1 MLENFANFCLSIG
14 MRRDDARKLDHQTL
28 EQLRMR
34 AVRRVQDGE
43 SPKIVAKAL
52 GINRTTIYDWLAKY
66 RQGGW
71 SRLKAKPVP
80 GRPPKLQ
87 GKALR
92 WVYDTVTSKNPV
104 QLKFEFAL
112 WTREMVAKIIFD
124 KYGIR
129 LSAVSVGRLLAQL
142 GITCQK
148 PIHRA
153 LQRNKTLVRKWLKE
167 EYPQIK
173 RQALKEGA
181 EIYFG
186 DAAGIRSDHHSGKT
200 WGKRGKTPIVES
212 TGARFSL
219 SLISAVTAKGK
230 MRFMIKE
237 GGVNSLV
244 FIGFLKRLLA
254 GAKRKVFLIL
264 DRGPAHISKMTKSF
278 VASLKGKLQLFYLP
292 PYSPDLNPDE
302 LVWNHLKN
310 HTVGK
315 LATTDKA
322 GFKRSVLGSMRAL
335 QKNEEKVASF
345 FQKPSLKY
353 AA

>member
-1 MLENFANFCLSIG
+1 
-14 MRRDDARKLDHQTL
+14 MRKDDARKLDRRTL
-28 EQLRMR
+28 EQLRTR

-43 SPKIVAKAL
+43 SPEVVAKAL
-52 GINRTTIYDWLAKY
+52 GINRTTIYDWLSKY
-66 RQGGW
+66 REGGW
-71 SRLKAKPVP
+71 SRLKAKPAP

-87 GKALR
+87 GPALR
-92 WVYDTVTSKNPV
+92 WIYNTITLKNPI

-112 WTREMVAKIIFD
+112 WTREMVVKLIWD
-124 KYGIR
+124 RYGIC
-129 LSAVSVGRLLAQL
+129 LSAVSVGRLLAQM

-153 LQRNKTLVRKWLKE
+153 LQRNPTLVRKWLKE
-167 EYPQIK
+167 EYPEIK
-173 RQALKEGA
+173 RAALKEGA

-186 DAAGIRSDHHSGKT
+186 DAAGMRSDHHSGRT

-219 SLISAVTAKGK
+219 SLISAVSARGN

-237 GGVNSLV
+237 GGVNSRV
-244 FIGFLKRLLA
+244 FIGFLKRLLV
-254 GAKRKVFLIL
+254 GARKKIFLIL
-264 DRGPAHISKMTKSF
+264 DRGPAHVSKMTKAF
-278 VASLKGKLQLFYLP
+278 VETLKGKLQIFYLP

-315 LATTDKA
+315 MATTDKV
-322 GFKRSVLGSMRAL
+322 GFKRSVLGSMRSL
-335 QKNEEKVASF
+335 QKDPEKVASF